1 MKNFL
6 EKDGVF
12 SCGRIFD
19 PEILGRVIDEY
30 QSAVPNHDEPVK
42 HQPIVG
48 FWTFVEGDKKR
59 FKLLEEMPDLY
70 SLAFQVANF
79 VRPLANG
86 GELRLLESIV
96 FNKPPQKS
104 GLLHWHQD
112 TSYFPLEPNNQI
124 ACWMPFDV
132 VTENSGAMVYA
143 IGSHKAE
150 QRGSSNLL
158 SGIPLQGETREALP
172 KDPRT
177 EGYETRCFEM
187 FPGDILIHDGR
198 TWHASGP
205 NLSTRE
211 RRGLSFRYIVGQ
223 TRYVTRGGSAGPF
236 TKQTDLK
243 SGDLVDDPAFPIV

>member
-1 MKNFL
+1 MKSLL
-6 EKDGVF
+6 EKEGVF
-12 SCGRIFD
+12 RSLRVLD
-19 PEILGRVIDEY
+19 PETLGRVIDEY
-30 QSAVPNHDEPVK
+30 QSAVPNHDQPVK
-42 HQPIVG
+42 HHPIVG
-48 FWTFVEGDKKR
+48 FWTFVGEDKKK
-59 FKLLEEMPDLY
+59 FKLLEEMPHLRAL
-70 SLAFQVANF
+70 SQLVANV
-79 VRPLANG
+79 VRDLAD
-86 GELRLLESIV
+86 GELRLLEAIV
-96 FNKPPQKS
+96 FNKPPQRA

-124 ACWMPFDV
+124 ACWIPFDV

-158 SGIPLQGETREALP
+158 SGVPLEGEVRRALP

-177 EGYETRCFEM
+177 EGFEVRCFDM

-205 NLSTRE
+205 NHSTRE
-211 RRGLSFRYIVGQ
+211 RRGLSFRYIVGE

-243 SGDLVDDPAFPIV
+243 SGDLVNDPAFPIV